1 MAKDILAEAVALHE
15 AGNLKKAER
24 LYKNILKAN
33 PRNSV
38 ALNLLG
44 VLNYQ
49 GGRHSKAIQLLG
61 KAVAISPDYAF
72 AHFNLGNVYK

>member
-1 MAKDILAEAVALHE
+1 M
-15 AGNLKKAER
+15 KKAER
-24 LYKNILKAN
+24 LYRNVLKSN

-49 GGRHSKAIQLLG
+49 GGRHGKAIQLIS
-61 KAVAISPDYAF
+61 KAVAVSPDYAF
-72 AHFNLGNVYK
+72 AHFNLGNVYKYRG